1 MTRAVLVTGGAGFVG
16 STLVRRL
23 VARGDRVRVLDDLST
38 GRRENVPPAAELVE
52 ADLRDAAAVAEATR
66 GCELVFHQAARPSVP
81 RSFQDPLTSTAIIV
95 EGTLNVLL
103 AARDEGVRRVV
114 LASSSSVYGDGGV
127 LPSTESARPAPMS
140 PYATAKL
147 AAEGFCSTFSREEM
161 VETVALRYFNV
172 FGPGQDPDSPY
183 AAAIPR
189 FITAA
194 SAGAPLTIYGDGRQ
208 SRDFT
213 YVDDVVEANLL
224 AAAGEGVDGSVLNVS
239 GGAPRTVL
247 DVAHAVGELIGRS
260 PLVEHLPARAGDV
273 RDSWADLSE
282 SKRLLGYEPSTSL
295 EDGLVATIE
304 TAAAAA

>member
-1 MTRAVLVTGGAGFVG
+1 MSRALVTGGAGFVG
-16 STLVRRL
+16 SSLAWRL
-23 VARGDRVRVLDDLST
+23 VERGDRVRVLDDLST
-38 GRRENVPPAAELVE
+38 GRRERVPPDAEFIE
-52 ADLRDAAAVAEATR
+52 GDLRDAAVVADATR
-66 GCELVFHQAARPSVP
+66 GCELVFHQGALPSVP

-103 AARDEGVRRVV
+103 AAREAEVRRVV
-114 LASSSSVYGDGGV
+114 LASSSSVYGDGGS
-127 LPSTESARPAPMS
+127 LPRTETARPAPMS
-140 PYATAKL
+140 PYAAAKL

-172 FGPGQDPDSPY
+172 FGPGQAPDSPY
-183 AAAIPR
+183 AAVVPR

-194 SAGAPLTIYGDGRQ
+194 AAGTPLTIYGDGRQ

-213 YVDDVVEANLL
+213 YVDDVVEANML
-224 AAAGEGVDGSVLNVS
+224 AAEAEGVDGAVLNVS

-247 DVAHAVGELIGRS
+247 DVANAVGEVIGRS
-260 PLVEHLPARAGDV
+260 PLIEHLPERAGDV

-282 SKRLLGYEPSTSL
+282 SRRRLGYEPSTTF
-295 EDGLVATIE
+295 EAGLAATID

>member
-1 MTRAVLVTGGAGFVG
+1 MA
-16 STLVRRL
+16 
-23 VARGDRVRVLDDLST
+23 
-38 GRRENVPPAAELVE
+38 N
-52 ADLRDAAAVAEATR
+52 ATR
-66 GCELVFHQAARPSVP
+66 GCELVFHQGARPSVP
-81 RSFQDPLTSTAIIV
+81 RSFQDPLTSTGIIV

-103 AARDEGVRRVV
+103 AARDQGVRRVV
-114 LASSSSVYGDGGV
+114 LASSSSVYGDGGE
-127 LPSTESARPAPMS
+127 LPRAESARPAPMS

-183 AAAIPR
+183 SAVVPR

-194 SAGAPLTIYGDGRQ
+194 AAHAPLTIYGDGRQ

-213 YVDDVVEANLL
+213 YVDDTVEANLL
-224 AAAGEGVDGSVLNVS
+224 AAEATGVDGAVLNVS

-247 DVAHAVGELIGRS
+247 DVAHAVGELMGHS

-282 SKRLLGYEPSTSL
+282 SQRLLGYRPSTTL
-295 EDGLVATIE
+295 EEGLAATID